1 MHVGHVHNVNNAA
14 LRAADLPFVFWVH
27 TPTGYSALQRD
38 RQQTK
43 DKEPLCTSVNV
54 SC

>member
-14 LRAADLPFVFWVH
+14 FRGADMTFVF
-27 TPTGYSALQRD
+27 TPTGHSASQRD
-38 RQQTK
+38 RQQAK